1 MVSRIAVQVANECI
15 LTNYCDEAFKED
27 GEI

>member
-15 LTNYCDEAFKED
+15 LTNYCDEVFREG